1 MESAIHCS
9 NLKKSYGSFTLD
21 INDLH
26 IATGMVHGLIG
37 ANGCGKTTTI
47 KLLLGLLFPDSGDLS
62 VLGSHAIGQDTE
74 IRQNIGFIVEDASVP
89 SLMNAKQLSDVLKQT
104 YHGWDQGRFDLLLKQ
119 FQLDVKKQYRMYSRG
134 MKVKLQLA
142 VALSHQASLLIL
154 DEPTSGLDPLAR
166 DEIIT
171 ILSEFR
177 EDESH
182 TILISSHITSDLEK
196 LCDSVTFLEHGRIR
210 FTREKD
216 ELLDEFRLVQ
226 TTHQMEADIDS
237 DAIVARR
244 DGSFQVEL
252 LMRAQDVP
260 SFVEAR
266 RLNLEELIILLSRKG
281 GAA

>member
-1 MESAIHCS
+1 MESAIQCS

-21 INDLH
+21 IEDLS
-26 IATGMVHGLIG
+26 IATGTVHGLIG

-62 VLGSHAIGQDTE
+62 VLGSHAIGQDAE

-104 YHGWDQGRFDLLLKQ
+104 YHGWDQGRYDLLLKQ
-119 FQLDVKKQYRMYSRG
+119 FQLDAKKQYRMYSRG

-196 LCDSVTFLEHGRIR
+196 LCDYVTFLEHGRIR

-226 TTHQMEADIDS
+226 TTHQMEVDIDS

-281 GAA
+281 GEA

>member
-1 MESAIHCS
+1 ME
-9 NLKKSYGSFTLD
+9 
-21 INDLH
+21 
-26 IATGMVHGLIG
+26 
-37 ANGCGKTTTI
+37 
-47 KLLLGLLFPDSGDLS
+47 
-62 VLGSHAIGQDTE
+62 
-74 IRQNIGFIVEDASVP
+74 
-89 SLMNAKQLSDVLKQT
+89 QT

-119 FQLDVKKQYRMYSRG
+119 FQLDAKKQYRMYSRG

-196 LCDSVTFLEHGRIR
+196 LCDYVTFLEHGRIR

>member
-21 INDLH
+21 IEDLS
-26 IATGMVHGLIG
+26 IATGTVHGLIG

-104 YHGWDQGRFDLLLKQ
+104 YHGWDQGRYDLLLKQ
-119 FQLDVKKQYRMYSRG
+119 FQLDAKKQYRMYSRG

-196 LCDSVTFLEHGRIR
+196 LCDYVTFLEHGRIR

-216 ELLDEFRLVQ
+216 KLLDEFRLVQ

>member
-196 LCDSVTFLEHGRIR
+196 LCDYVTFLEHGRIR

>member
-21 INDLH
+21 IEDLS
-26 IATGMVHGLIG
+26 IATGTVHGLIG

-62 VLGSHAIGQDTE
+62 VLGSHAIGQDAE

-104 YHGWDQGRFDLLLKQ
+104 YHGWDQGRYDLLLKQ
-119 FQLDVKKQYRMYSRG
+119 FQLDAKKQYRMYSRG

-196 LCDSVTFLEHGRIR
+196 LCDYVTFLEHGRIR

-266 RLNLEELIILLSRKG
+266 RLNLEELIILLSWKG

>member
-1 MESAIHCS
+1 MESAIQCS

-21 INDLH
+21 IEDLS
-26 IATGMVHGLIG
+26 IATGTVHGLIG
-37 ANGCGKTTTI
+37 TNGCGKTTTI

-62 VLGSHAIGQDTE
+62 VLGSHAIGQDAE

-104 YHGWDQGRFDLLLKQ
+104 YHGWDQGRYDLLLKQ
-119 FQLDVKKQYRMYSRG
+119 FQLDAKKQYRMYSRG

-182 TILISSHITSDLEK
+182 SILISSHITSDLEK
-196 LCDSVTFLEHGRIR
+196 LCDYVTFLEHGRIR

-281 GAA
+281 GEA

>member
-26 IATGMVHGLIG
+26 ITTGTVHGLIG

-119 FQLDVKKQYRMYSRG
+119 FQLDAKKQYRMYSRG

-196 LCDSVTFLEHGRIR
+196 LCDHVTFLEHGRIR

>member
-1 MESAIHCS
+1 MI
-9 NLKKSYGSFTLD
+9 KIK
-21 INDLH
+21 DLH
-26 IATGMVHGLIG
+26 KKFGKNEVLQGIDLSINEGGIFSILG
-37 ANGCGKTTTI
+37 PNGSGKTTLI
-47 KLLLGLLFPDSGDLS
+47 KCILGMVIPDSGEISINETPLKNNFKYREKIDYLPQIANFPGNLKVEELIAMIKDL
-62 VLGSHAIGQDTE
+62 
-74 IRQNIGFIVEDASVP
+74 RASKTTNEEE
-89 SLMNAKQLSDVLKQT
+89 LIEL
-104 YHGWDQGRFDLLLKQ
+104 F
-119 FQLDVKKQYRMYSRG
+119 
-134 MKVKLQLA
+134 KLQPYLNKRL
-142 VALSHQASLLIL
+142 VNLSGGTKQKVNLVLTFMFDSPLVIL

-196 LCDSVTFLEHGRIR
+196 LCDYVTFLEHGRIR

>member
-1 MESAIHCS
+1 MESAIQCS

-21 INDLH
+21 IEDLS
-26 IATGMVHGLIG
+26 IATGTVHGLIG

-62 VLGSHAIGQDTE
+62 VLGSHAIGQDAE
-74 IRQNIGFIVEDASVP
+74 IRHNIGFIVEDASVP

-104 YHGWDQGRFDLLLKQ
+104 YHGWDQGRYDLLLKQ
-119 FQLDVKKQYRMYSRG
+119 FQLDAKKQYRMYSRG

-196 LCDSVTFLEHGRIR
+196 LCDYVTFLEHGRIR

-244 DGSFQVEL
+244 GGSFQVEL

>member
-1 MESAIHCS
+1 MESAILCR
-9 NLKKSYGSFTLD
+9 NIKKSYGSFTLD
-21 INDLH
+21 IEDLN
-26 IATGMVHGLIG
+26 IATGTVHGLIG
-37 ANGCGKTTTI
+37 ANGSGKTTTI

-62 VLGSHAIGQDTE
+62 VLGSHSIGEDAE
-74 IRQNIGFIVEDASVP
+74 VRQNIGFIVEDASVP
-89 SLMNAKQLSDVLKQT
+89 SLMNARQLSDVLKQT
-104 YHGWDQGRFDLLLKQ
+104 YHRWDQRRYDLLLKQ
-119 FQLDVKKQYRMYSRG
+119 FQLDAKKQYRMYSRG

-177 EDESH
+177 EDENH

-196 LCDSVTFLEHGRIR
+196 LCDYVTFLEHGSIR

-216 ELLDEFRLVQ
+216 ELLEEFRLVQ
-226 TTHQMEADIDS
+226 TTHQMEADIES

-260 SFVEAR
+260 SFVESR

>member
-26 IATGMVHGLIG
+26 IAPGTVHGLIG

-119 FQLDVKKQYRMYSRG
+119 FQLDAKKQYRMYSRG

-196 LCDSVTFLEHGRIR
+196 LCDYVTFLEHGRIR